1 MNLDPRTLLFA
12 LIVTNALTVLSLV
25 VAASG
30 SRDGKRDGMGK
41 WALAMLLETLT
52 WVLIAA
58 RGSIPDAYSVVLANA
73 LKAGAQALILVAICE
88 FQRRPVPPWQ
98 YLAPIA
104 LTVLMTAVLI
114 DDLPG
119 RFVWGGLIYGFQ
131 MVLIAR
137 ALISDPE
144 TRIGR
149 AWRLL
154 FAGTVLIV
162 LVLGLR
168 AVVALSG
175 HGELAQP
182 QGGIALHPVQIVSF
196 IAIMATALIGTI
208 GFVLMV
214 KERTD
219 REILHLAMTDSLTQ
233 VPNRLALMQQA
244 EHALARRSGL
254 PLALLMVDVDHF
266 KRIND
271 SLGHPAGD
279 EALRA
284 VARLLT
290 GRLRRQDILGRYGGE
305 EFCVLAPDTDGDGA
319 FRLAEALRETV
330 AATKL
335 VTEQGELQVTVSIGY
350 ALCPAGTERALKDLM
365 AEADAALYAAKRA
378 GRNRVVN
385 FNAELTRPG
394 NPVEPQVAGAREDEP
409 PARHVRTPLGSVLAD
424 GATLA
429 ASPGNANCE
438 T

>member
-394 NPVEPQVAGAREDEP
+394 NPVEQRPFAACPRE
-409 PARHVRTPLGSVLAD
+409 
-424 GATLA
+424 
-429 ASPGNANCE
+429 
-438 T
+438 